1 MPYTNYL
8 KTGLDNGRGFNV
20 PGAARLMLV
29 NRDAIQSLFYD
40 GELVEQVVLRV
51 GEGWNMFQHLEDLR
65 YTVVPE
71 TTKNG
76 TLYGVEISF
85 TVTIQTDAKNR
96 MFDAMRETDLAA
108 VVQDNNRRWWLIG
121 HEQPLRLT
129 QQDQKVD
136 KDGNQY
142 SVKLQNRQRQNVKG
156 LNTEFVAQLFNQPFN
171 PVLDS
176 IDGVTLDIRVAT
188 TTGGSTGTPGGGD
201 NLPNNF
207 LNTITAPPT
216 GYVILD
222 SIGVVFASAG
232 TIIKLPVAAQNGEQH
247 TVKDYTGLAETAPIT
262 IDGNG
267 KLIDGAEKFK
277 VNSNY
282 GSATFTF
289 NNNAWLVSA
298 FVE

>member
-1 MPYTNYL
+1 M
-8 KTGLDNGRGFNV
+8 
-20 PGAARLMLV
+20 
-29 NRDAIQSLFYD
+29 
-40 GELVEQVVLRV
+40 
-51 GEGWNMFQHLEDLR
+51 EDLR